1 MIDRSLNY
9 GRHHISRF
17 LRQAGEAAAI
27 VDLGAGK
34 GADLAAAR
42 LVYPQAALYGVE
54 SWTPYVETLSAQG
67 ISVCQLNI
75 EHAPLPFADQSV
87 DIFIANQVLEH
98 CKEIFWIFSE
108 VSRVLKPG
116 GCFIVGVPNLA
127 ALHNR
132 ILLACGRQP
141 SPIKTASAH
150 IRGFTRSDL
159 EHFLTSCWPGGYK
172 IEGFGG
178 ANFYP
183 FPPLLARPLAA
194 LLPNLAWGIF
204 LLLRKVKPYQG
215 EFRKFPAAEQLETN
229 FYTGPSGLDAAAGDD
244 FS

>member
-17 LRQAGEAAAI
+17 LRQAGTAATI

-34 GADLAAAR
+34 GADLATAR
-42 LVYPQAALYGVE
+42 SVYPNAALYGVE
-54 SWTPYVETLSAQG
+54 SWTPYVEALTAQG
-67 ISVCQLNI
+67 IAVAQLNI
-75 EHAPLPFADQSV
+75 ERDTLPFADESV

-108 VSRVLKPG
+108 VSRCLKQG
-116 GCFIVGVPNLA
+116 GCFIIGVPNLA

-132 ILLACGRQP
+132 LLLACGRQP
-141 SPIKTASAH
+141 SPIKSASAH
-150 IRGFTRSDL
+150 IRGFTRQDL

-183 FPPLLARPLAA
+183 FPPLLAKPLAA
-194 LLPNLAWGIF
+194 MLPNLAWGIF
-204 LLLRKVKPYQG
+204 LLLRKVKPYQD
-215 EFRKFPAAEQLETN
+215 EFRKFPESARLETN
-229 FYTGPSGLDAAAGDD
+229 FFSGHLPIEGNLQK
-244 FS
+244 

>member
-17 LRQAGEAAAI
+17 LQQAGTASAI

-42 LVYPQAALYGVE
+42 AVYPQALLHGVE
-54 SWTPYVETLSAQG
+54 SWTPYVETLAAQG
-67 ISVCQLNI
+67 IDVVQLDI
-75 EHAPLPFADQSV
+75 EHDQLPFADESV
-87 DIFIANQVLEH
+87 DIVIANQVLEH
-98 CKEIFWIFSE
+98 CKELFWIFSE
-108 VSRVLKPG
+108 ISRTLRPG
-116 GCFIVGVPNLA
+116 GCCIIGVPNLA

-132 ILLACGRQP
+132 LLLACGRQP
-141 SPIKTASAH
+141 SPTKTASAH
-150 IRGFTRSDL
+150 IRGFTRRDL

-183 FPPLLARPLAA
+183 FPPLLAKPLAA

-204 LLLRKVKPYQG
+204 LLLRKNKPYRG
-215 EFRKFPAAEQLETN
+215 EFLDFPKTEQLETN
-229 FYTGPSGLDAAAGDD
+229 FYTGPTKTEEQNGRKR
-244 FS
+244 